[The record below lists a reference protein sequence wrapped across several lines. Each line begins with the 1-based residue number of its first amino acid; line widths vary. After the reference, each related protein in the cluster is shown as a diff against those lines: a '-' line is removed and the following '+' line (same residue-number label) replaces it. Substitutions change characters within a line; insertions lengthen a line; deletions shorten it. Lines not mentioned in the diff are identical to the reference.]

1 VDAEKRVTEALDQ
14 MKAAADRARKIGIVL
29 GFLTASI
36 LLIGGVSAWWA
47 ANVGGKHREE
57 GTVWHGLS
65 EIKGF

>member
-1 VDAEKRVTEALDQ
+1 MDAEKRVTETLDQ